1 MPYIPPKNDVEYSM
15 HRLDSIL
22 SRRRLIFNPYT
33 VSDSRLMEIVR
44 SMTWGDDYDI
54 TEMTVMKFTR
64 LRPIKDYR
72 EFDGIFMTV
81 GPSSYERFISCAI
94 AKCGITANDTVSRER
109 LYIGKRKIYNATDLR
124 DLLGKEVFVSHVIK
138 GVDFFGNFQ
147 MAYHMHRLYGKTG
160 KDAAI
165 IRQAMCAAK
174 IEMLERLLKYPQS
187 PDYLSCR
194 KDLFSYEPRICRAIA
209 IISDYPNTP
218 VPPDDQSTNNG

>member
-81 GPSSYERFISCAI
+81 GPSSY
-94 AKCGITANDTVSRER
+94 
-109 LYIGKRKIYNATDLR
+109 
-124 DLLGKEVFVSHVIK
+124 
-138 GVDFFGNFQ
+138 
-147 MAYHMHRLYGKTG
+147 
-160 KDAAI
+160 
-165 IRQAMCAAK
+165 
-174 IEMLERLLKYPQS
+174 
-187 PDYLSCR
+187 
-194 KDLFSYEPRICRAIA
+194 
-209 IISDYPNTP
+209 
-218 VPPDDQSTNNG
+218 